1 MDGVTESI
9 ANAGKFSIGLIRD
22 IGSGMNE
29 SSPVT
34 IMFPNASSKDVL
46 PDAIDAIFIT
56 YLYDLSTGAKSNCP
70 PELQEFI
77 EESKK

>member
-1 MDGVTESI
+1 MFFIDLLIKNVDSYKSNVEEST
-9 ANAGKFSIGLIRD
+9 LILLVVALVAFT
-22 IGSGMNE
+22 I
-29 SSPVT
+29 SSFFV
-34 IMFPNASSKDVL
+34 SVYS
-46 PDAIDAIFIT
+46 DAIDAIFMT